1 MDIIILGAWSI
12 WIVRNNKIFNDQNP
26 RFNAWKAIFL
36 QELQMLSYRMK
47 KKYAET
53 FKSWLQSQH

>member
-26 RFNAWKAIFL
+26 RFNAGKAILL

-53 FKSWLQSQH
+53 FRIWLQSQH